1 MDSLPDWVFSI
12 IAVAVGLSPGLAI
25 LYAHRTPGLSTA
37 CYARA
42 RRWRVSPNMAGAGR
56 TGWVSSY
63 TRVRG
68 RHDGV
73 VDRSGVRAWS
83 RRWVNEE
90 GAALGPRAKR

>member
-1 MDSLPDWVFSI
+1 MDSLPDWAVSI

-25 LYAHRTPGLSTA
+25 LYAHRTAGLSTA

-63 TRVRG
+63 TRVRAG
-68 RHDGV
+68 TDGFV
-73 VDRSGVRAWS
+73 HRSGVRVVS
-83 RRWVNEE
+83 
-90 GAALGPRAKR
+90 